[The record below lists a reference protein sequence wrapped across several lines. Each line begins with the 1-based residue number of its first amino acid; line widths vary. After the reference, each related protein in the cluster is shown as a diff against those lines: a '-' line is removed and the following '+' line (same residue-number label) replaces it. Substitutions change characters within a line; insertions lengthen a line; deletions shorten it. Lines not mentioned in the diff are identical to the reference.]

1 MTRDFCRLLA
11 VSLLPVTACVQGADT
26 PGAEPETPS
35 VASPMAYDFRLDSQ
49 RSDPA
54 EFRVSE
60 EPEGLLVQ
68 TGPAGVAWREEDR
81 IPSGSFTVRA
91 TFVQRGAP
99 IGYREAYGVFVGGRD
114 LLGADVEYTYL
125 LVRSTGDF
133 LIKRR
138 LGEETETLVDWT
150 AHPAVQRVIQEGD
163 EPRNTLSVEVEGEQ
177 TLFLV
182 NGTEV
187 HRMPTSQARPHGVAG
202 IRANHRLDILVTDW
216 TLGPETAATS

>member
-1 MTRDFCRLLA
+1 MKRDFCRLLA
-11 VSLLPVTACVQGADT
+11 VSLLPFTACVQGADT
-26 PGAEPETPS
+26 SGAEPEATS
-35 VASPMAYDFRLDSQ
+35 AVSPTAYDFRLDSQ

-60 EPEGLLVQ
+60 EPEGLRVQ
-68 TGPAGVAWREEDR
+68 TGPAGVAWRKEDQ
-81 IPSGSFTVRA
+81 IPSGSFTVLA
-91 TFVQRGAP
+91 TFVQHGAP
-99 IGYREAYGVFVGGRD
+99 VGYREAYGVFVGGRD

-150 AHPAVQRVIQEGD
+150 AHAAVQRVVQEGD
-163 EPRNTLSVEVEGEQ
+163 EPRNTLSVEVEGEE
-177 TLFLV
+177 TRFLV

-187 HRMPTSQARPHGVAG
+187 HRMPTSQARPHGIAG